1 MPVVKRLALRR
12 SDTCA
17 SCAADVA
24 AGDWAYWDATTRTV
38 RCTSCVDGSVATPRT
53 LDVLPASPAVAPT
66 PSAGASAQREFE
78 RRVQRREEAVRAAH
92 PKLGGLLLALFNEPA
107 STQVWEQG
115 ASGERA
121 VATKLDEL
129 EGEHVSALHDR
140 SMVDANGRRTRAN
153 IDHIAVAATGVWVI
167 DAKTHRGA
175 LQVRRSGG
183 LFTARVEKLYIAGRD
198 KTSLLDGLARQVDAV
213 ASQLASV
220 GASVPVRG
228 ALCFVGTE
236 LPWFGET
243 IRGVPL
249 VGRRGLAKLLKQPGE
264 FAREDREA
272 LATFLASRFPAA
284 V

>member
-1 MPVVKRLALRR
+1 MKRLALRR
-12 SDTCA
+12 PDTCA
-17 SCAADVA
+17 SCATDLAVGA
-24 AGDWAYWDATTRTV
+24 WAYWDATTRVVT
-38 RCTSCVDGSVATPRT
+38 CTACVDGAPTAPRA
-53 LDVLPASPAVAPT
+53 LDVLPAPVVAPA

-78 RRVQRREEAVRAAH
+78 RRVQRRDETVRAAH

-107 STQVWEQG
+107 STRVWAQG

-121 VATKLDEL
+121 IAAKLAEL
-129 EGEHVSALHDR
+129 EGEHVTALHDR

-183 LFTARVEKLYIAGRD
+183 LFAPRVEKLFIAGRD
-198 KTSLLDGLARQVDAV
+198 KTSLLEGLARQVESV
-213 ASQLASV
+213 SSHLASV
-220 GASVPVRG
+220 SAAVPVRG

-236 LPWFGET
+236 LPWFGES

-264 FAREDREA
+264 FGRDDREA
-272 LATFLASRFPAA
+272 LATFLATRFPSA